1 LVRHLGVIGL
11 VYLGKASSPPSIDEQ
26 SISEAVADGLK
37 DALSALVEDP
47 LTGELSFAEVEPDMG
62 PDQTFQPEF
71 VEEPPPPA
79 IDSSQS
85 DGSEFITSTSQK
97 GGAFPLL
104 ALGLVALL
112 NN

>member
-1 LVRHLGVIGL
+1 MVRHLGVIGL

-26 SISEAVADGLK
+26 AISEAVADGLK

-62 PDQTFQPEF
+62 TDQTFQPEL
-71 VEEPPPPA
+71 PPPA